1 MTDPLPTRRTRR
13 HRGPGRP
20 PGSQAPEGREAL
32 LRAARGLMAEKGL
45 PRVTAREVAE
55 RAGVKPALVNY
66 YFGGKDEL
74 LRAVTVQVAS
84 EMRQRL
90 EQAVAGGG
98 RFPDRLR
105 AVVSSWVAAMA
116 QDPYGPR
123 LLIEQVLFGN
133 DAMLDSFAEE
143 FGRPNAAAI
152 ASLLSDGRAAGEIR
166 EVDPAF
172 LIPALAGICIFT
184 FLSAP
189 IVSRVFGA
197 PGDPEPAPDFADNVT
212 ELLLHGIAAPG
223 GGAE

>member
-1 MTDPLPTRRTRR
+1 
-13 HRGPGRP
+13 
-20 PGSQAPEGREAL
+20 
-32 LRAARGLMAEKGL
+32 MAEKGL

-90 EQAVAGGG
+90 EQAVASGG
-98 RFPDRLR
+98 RFSDRLR

-116 QDPYGPR
+116 EDPYGPR
-123 LLIEQVLFGN
+123 LLVEQVLFGD
-133 DAMLDSFAEE
+133 DAMLDTFAEE

-152 ASLLSDGRAAGEIR
+152 ASLLSDGRAAGEVR

-172 LIPALAGICIFT
+172 LIPALAGMCIFP

-197 PGDPEPAPDFADNVT
+197 PAGSEPPPSFADNVT
-212 ELLLHGIAAPG
+212 QLLLNGIATPG
-223 GGAE
+223 GTPE